1 MMGKAKLSTVPDT
14 HVLRV
19 LAEEYLGMLEQA
31 RQDVQKLLTHD
42 PQKEEFW
49 NHLSEIEANITLIGS
64 RSESIHEEIDTLID
78 QLPDD

>member
-1 MMGKAKLSTVPDT
+1 MAKVKSPTVPDT

-19 LAEEYLGMLEQA
+19 LAEEYLGMLAQA
-31 RQDVQKLLTHD
+31 RRDVKKLLTID

-49 NHLSEIEANITLIGS
+49 DHLSEIEANITLIGS
-64 RSESIHEEIDTLID
+64 RSESIHEEIDELID